1 MMEKVFSH
9 LIDQLML
16 LPGIGKK
23 TAQRLGFYILK
34 METGAARKIGQAIID
49 VKEKILLCKSCSNI
63 AERDLCSI
71 CANPGRDSQ
80 KILVV
85 EEPNILYAIEK
96 TGEYR
101 GLYHVLHG
109 TYSPVSDGRMPE
121 RTIQGLVERLKNGGI
136 TEVIIA
142 TSPNIDGEATALYL
156 AHLIRP
162 SGTKVTRIAC
172 GIPVGAD
179 LEYADEVTLA
189 KSLGG
194 RREM

>member
-1 MMEKVFSH
+1 MEKVFSQ
-9 LIDQLML
+9 LIDQLTL

-23 TAQRLGFYILK
+23 TAQRLAFYILK
-34 METGAARKIGQAIID
+34 MEIEAAKKIGQAIIN
-49 VKEKILLCKSCSNI
+49 VKDQIILCKVCNNI
-63 AERDLCSI
+63 SEGDLCSI

-85 EEPNILYAIEK
+85 EEPSILYAIEK

-109 TYSPVSDGRMPE
+109 TYSPGLDREMPG
-121 RTIQGLVERLKNGGI
+121 RTIQNLFERLKKGGVAEI
-136 TEVIIA
+136 IIA

-162 SGTKVTRIAC
+162 LGMKITRIAC

-189 KSLGG
+189 KSLEG
-194 RREM
+194 RREV